1 MKKKSGKITEVIA
14 LMAVYIGGLI
24 LFRILNELGSDTSMM
39 ENLPEGMVNLTIALA
54 GIVTGAGMAFI
65 EFNVLP
71 RIAHLPGRHY
81 TVLRFLIT
89 TTTVICGI
97 AFVQTLFA
105 KVYFGKSWADTLIDT
120 GRFLQTGIFWS
131 SFIYLMLFS
140 IILSLFKV
148 VHYHIGPGTMLN
160 FISGKYRIPQEQD
173 RIFLFIDLKS
183 STTIAEQ
190 LGHARYS
197 RFLNTCFNDL
207 AEVIKLHQAEIYQFV
222 GDEAVL
228 TWRTDTDNKNAK
240 CIKLFYDFKK
250 RLAQNRELYLEKFG
264 IFPEFKAAAHTG
276 MVSASEA
283 QGGKRE
289 LLYHGDVLNT
299 CARIL
304 ELCSRYKKELLLSE
318 SVADWIRQSPNYTIQ
333 HVEECI
339 LRGKEEYTSVFEV
352 FETRTTAV
360 DVPFGI

>member
-1 MKKKSGKITEVIA
+1 MKERSGKISQVVI

-24 LFRILNELGSDTSMM
+24 LFRILNELGSDSTMM
-39 ENLPEGMVNLTIALA
+39 ENLPEGMVNLAIALA

-71 RIAHLPGRHY
+71 RIAHLPSRLY
-81 TVLRFLIT
+81 TISRFLIT
-89 TTTVICGI
+89 TTTVITGI
-97 AFVQTLFA
+97 ALVQTVFA
-105 KVYFGKSWADTLIDT
+105 KVYFGKSWPDTLTDT
-120 GRFLQTGIFWS
+120 ATFLQTGLFWS

-140 IILSLFKV
+140 VILNLFKV
-148 VHYHIGPGTMLN
+148 VHYHIGPGTMFN
-160 FISGKYRIPQEQD
+160 FITGKYRIPQEED

-197 RFLNTCFNDL
+197 RFVNTIFNDL
-207 AEVIKLHQAEIYQFV
+207 SEVIALHRAEIYQFV

-228 TWRTDTDNKNAK
+228 TWRTNTENKNAK

-250 RLAQNRELYLEKFG
+250 RLAQNRELYIEKFG

-276 MVSASEA
+276 LVSASEA

-304 ELCSRYKKELLLSE
+304 ELCSRYKKELLVSE
-318 SVADWIRQSPNYTIQ
+318 SVAGWIQQSPEYTIQ

-339 LRGKEEYTSVFEV
+339 LRGKEEYTSVFEI
-352 FETRTTAV
+352 RQTTSV
-360 DVPFGI
+360 SV

>member
-24 LFRILNELGSDTSMM
+24 LFRILNKLGSDSSTM
-39 ENLPEGMVNLTIALA
+39 EKLPDNLVTVAIAIS

-71 RIAHLPGRHY
+71 RIAHLPRRLY
-81 TVLRFLIT
+81 TLSRFLIT
-89 TTTVICGI
+89 TTTVISGI
-97 AFVQTLFA
+97 VLVQILFA
-105 KVYFGKSWADTLIDT
+105 RVYLDKSWAATFMDT
-120 GRFLQTGIFWS
+120 GIFLQTGIFWS

-140 IILSLFKV
+140 IVLNMFKV
-148 VHYHIGPGTMLN
+148 VHYHIGPGTMFN
-160 FISGKYRIPQEQD
+160 FITGKYRIPQEED

-197 RFLNTCFNDL
+197 RLLNTCFNDL
-207 AEVIKLHQAEIYQFV
+207 AEVIRFHEAEIYQFV

-228 TWRTDTDNKNAK
+228 TWRTDADQKKAR
-240 CIKLFYDFKK
+240 CIKLFYDFKN
-250 RLAQNRELYLEKFG
+250 RLAQNRTLYLDKFG

-276 MVSASEA
+276 LVSASEA

-318 SVADWIRQSPNYTIQ
+318 SVADWIRQSPDYTLE

-352 FETRTTAV
+352 RQAQAATV
-360 DVPFGI
+360 

>member
-1 MKKKSGKITEVIA
+1 MKKESGKISQVII
-14 LMAVYIGGLI
+14 LMALYIGGLI
-24 LFRILNELGSDTSMM
+24 LFRILNKLGSDASMIKK
-39 ENLPEGMVNLTIALA
+39 LPDGIMSLGLA
-54 GIVTGAGMAFI
+54 FGGIVTGAGMAFI

-71 RIAHLPGRHY
+71 RIAHLPSRLY
-81 TVLRFLIT
+81 ALSRFLIT
-89 TTTVICGI
+89 TTTVSSGI
-97 AFVQTLFA
+97 VLIQILFA
-105 KVYFGKSWADTLIDT
+105 KAYFEKSWAATFVDT
-120 GRFLQTGIFWS
+120 GMFLQTGIFWS

-140 IILSLFKV
+140 VILSLFKV
-148 VHYHIGPGTMLN
+148 VHYHIGPGTMFN
-160 FISGKYRIPQEQD
+160 FISGKYRIPQEED

-207 AEVIKLHQAEIYQFV
+207 AEVIKLHHAEIYQFV

-228 TWRTDTDNKNAK
+228 TWRTDADKKKAN
-240 CIKLFYDFKK
+240 CVKLFYAFKK
-250 RLAQNRELYLEKFG
+250 RLAQNRILYLEKFG

-276 MVSASEA
+276 LVSASEA

-318 SVADWIRQSPNYTIQ
+318 SVANWIRQSPHYTIQ

-352 FETRTTAV
+352 FETRATTV
-360 DVPFGI
+360 STPSGI